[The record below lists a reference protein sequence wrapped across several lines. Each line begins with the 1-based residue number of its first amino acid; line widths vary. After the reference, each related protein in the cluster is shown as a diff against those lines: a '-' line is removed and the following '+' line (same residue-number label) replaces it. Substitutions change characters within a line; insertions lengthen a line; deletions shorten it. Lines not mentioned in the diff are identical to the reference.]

1 MSHQP
6 ERALTRRH
14 TGIDGGAGVC
24 RNESSAR
31 EGIDTLCT
39 PFATIMITEVE
50 MSHQPERAL
59 TLRPML
65 IHVSESFS
73 SRNESSA
80 REGID
85 TGVFHSLFHTTRYR
99 RNESSAREGIDTV

>member
-59 TLRPML
+59 TRHTLSLPLPVLLR
-65 IHVSESFS
+65 
-73 SRNESSA
+73 RNESSA

>member
-59 TLRPML
+59 TQEFSTPFFIRHAIVEMSHQPERALTPYST
-65 IHVSESFS
+65 HDSE
-73 SRNESSA
+73 
-80 REGID
+80 
-85 TGVFHSLFHTTRYR
+85 
-99 RNESSAREGIDTV
+99 

>member
-59 TLRPML
+59 TRHTL
-65 IHVSESFS
+65 
-73 SRNESSA
+73 
-80 REGID
+80 
-85 TGVFHSLFHTTRYR
+85 SLPLPVLLR
-99 RNESSAREGIDTV
+99 RNESSAREGIDTKTDVDTCLRVYFE

>member
-1 MSHQP
+1 MQAATH
-6 ERALTRRH
+6 LTPLGRNESSARE
-14 TGIDGGAGVC
+14 GIDTLLLPLIGLSLNLR

-59 TLRPML
+59 TRHTL
-65 IHVSESFS
+65 
-73 SRNESSA
+73 
-80 REGID
+80 
-85 TGVFHSLFHTTRYR
+85 SLPLPVLLR
-99 RNESSAREGIDTV
+99 RNESSAREGIDTKTDVDTCLRVFFE